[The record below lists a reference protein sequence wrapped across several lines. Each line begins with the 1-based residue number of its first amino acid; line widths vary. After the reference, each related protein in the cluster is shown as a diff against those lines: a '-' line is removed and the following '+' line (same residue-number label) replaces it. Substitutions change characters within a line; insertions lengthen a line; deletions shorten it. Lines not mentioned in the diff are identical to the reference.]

1 MATMSKPD
9 GAVRLS
15 DLTVTAHELHPD
27 YRIEQHEPV
36 RGSTGYLPVFS
47 LVPNNH
53 QNPTFA
59 ARIDDGARN
68 RRRTPELDIDIKGV
82 NSEIE
87 RDFKACRNGYS
98 GHHRDQSPN
107 PTERVF
113 EVNVFTP
120 AGTIFRGQVSF
131 KAHFV
136 IVAETSAMPLTG
148 GDARITITRRPIG
161 E

>member
-1 MATMSKPD
+1 MMAINTSRPD

-15 DLTVTAHELHPD
+15 DLDVTTRELHPN
-27 YRIEQHEPV
+27 YKLEQHEAI

-47 LVPNNH
+47 LVPNDP

-59 ARIDDGARN
+59 ARVDDGVRN

-107 PTERVF
+107 QTERVF
-113 EVNVFTP
+113 EVDRAGPGCLNRFP
-120 AGTIFRGQVSF
+120 ASISGASAGIRPPRG
-131 KAHFV
+131 A
-136 IVAETSAMPLTG
+136 AEG
-148 GDARITITRRPIG
+148 
-161 E
+161 